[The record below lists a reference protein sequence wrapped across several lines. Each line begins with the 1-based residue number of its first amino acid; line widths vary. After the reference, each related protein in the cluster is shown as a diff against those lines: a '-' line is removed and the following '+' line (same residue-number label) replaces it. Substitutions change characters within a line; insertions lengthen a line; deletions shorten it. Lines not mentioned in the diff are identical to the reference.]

1 VADTRTAGVAGDTKL
16 LPKWL
21 SDIERLLPVRSQFV
35 LSGAIRDLVLLRTG
49 TALAPVPLLRALW
62 ATLKDLGFEFMLVH
76 DPVDGVRIYPAE
88 RDVIARAVEL
98 LPSVT
103 FQNGRAP
110 AQINGML
117 IEIMRAIVGLRQA
130 RGAFVLDFASRLVP
144 SPTQLEEQHRQFF
157 AACEKLSLEASP
169 ALPQGAS
176 NGPLFNPV
184 FWLLNRA
191 QDLPSW
197 LMLDSERISTHTVP
211 LPARQGRLE
220 AARMLAAR
228 FADGPSANAVD
239 VGKFAD
245 TFAAGT
251 DGLSLQAMADIA
263 QLANRAAMRLTE
275 VEDAIRGFKLGTIDN
290 PWKQAVLREQIARAP
305 SAIEDR
311 VKGQSQAVTKS
322 VDILMRSVMGLTGAQ
337 ARGISGRPRGVLF
350 FAGPTG
356 VGKTELAKTLTQ
368 VLIGDE
374 QAYIRFDM
382 SEFAEEHAGARL
394 LGAPPGYV
402 GYEAGG
408 ELTNAVRQRPFSV
421 ILFDEIEK
429 AHPRLLD
436 KFLQILEDG
445 RLTDGRGETT
455 YFSDAVIIFTSN
467 LGIFVEEGGRRVL
480 NVKPGDAYELVE
492 QRVRDAI
499 TNYFR
504 FTLSRPEILNRIGE
518 NIVVFNFITPPVAAK
533 IFDAMLRNV
542 LGRVRL
548 EHGMELTLDDTVRD
562 VLLKWCTD
570 DLANG
575 GRGIGNRLEMCFI
588 NPLARALFSR
598 PGDLRERALRVTSAS
613 VDENVYSLELS
624 E

>member
-211 LPARQGRLE
+211 
-220 AARMLAAR
+220 
-228 FADGPSANAVD
+228 
-239 VGKFAD
+239 
-245 TFAAGT
+245 
-251 DGLSLQAMADIA
+251 
-263 QLANRAAMRLTE
+263 
-275 VEDAIRGFKLGTIDN
+275 
-290 PWKQAVLREQIARAP
+290 
-305 SAIEDR
+305 
-311 VKGQSQAVTKS
+311 
-322 VDILMRSVMGLTGAQ
+322 DILMRSVMGLTGAH
-337 ARGISGRPRGVLF
+337 AKSGGSRPRGVLF

-356 VGKTELAKTLTQ
+356 VGKTESGEDADGNPVRGRAGLHPLRHER
-368 VLIGDE
+368 VC
-374 QAYIRFDM
+374 R
-382 SEFAEEHAGARL
+382 GARQR
-394 LGAPPGYV
+394 
-402 GYEAGG
+402 EASGSPTWIRRIRG
-408 ELTNAVRQRPFSV
+408 RWRTYQFREATSFQRDSV
-421 ILFDEIEK
+421 
-429 AHPRLLD
+429 
-436 KFLQILEDG
+436 
-445 RLTDGRGETT
+445 
-455 YFSDAVIIFTSN
+455 
-467 LGIFVEEGGRRVL
+467 
-480 NVKPGDAYELVE
+480 
-492 QRVRDAI
+492 
-499 TNYFR
+499 
-504 FTLSRPEILNRIGE
+504 
-518 NIVVFNFITPPVAAK
+518 
-533 IFDAMLRNV
+533 
-542 LGRVRL
+542 
-548 EHGMELTLDDTVRD
+548 
-562 VLLKWCTD
+562 
-570 DLANG
+570 
-575 GRGIGNRLEMCFI
+575 
-588 NPLARALFSR
+588 
-598 PGDLRERALRVTSAS
+598 
-613 VDENVYSLELS
+613 
-624 E
+624 